1 MKGKYLFTSFIM
13 ISLIMIVSTSCGSS
27 KTDKTS
33 QETPVNYTGENIN
46 QLLTYT
52 VPDGYHIDT
61 DNCTDKNEA
70 SYTIVLSSDDLDEE
84 VFTLEIISYKKQ
96 GVAITDDCDI
106 DIDYLL
112 NVPQDSALEKVT
124 LNDTF
129 TVDGHTCNEVTVYWP
144 YDPFISSSQN
154 PVSYLLHALG
164 FKKEQKTIAFEEAY
178 IQNGDYIIGVGVQS
192 FNAVQDIEKDIL
204 KKDLYKILDSIKF
217 RTTYNKSS

>member
-13 ISLIMIVSTSCGSS
+13 ISLIMIVSASCGSS

-70 SYTIVLSSDDLDEE
+70 PYTIILSSDDLDEE

-106 DIDYLL
+106 DMDYLL
-112 NVPQDSALEKVT
+112 NVSKDSVIKKIT

-129 TVDGHTCNEVTVYWP
+129 TVDGHTCNEVTEYWP
-144 YDPFISSSQN
+144 YDPDEEFISSSQN

-164 FKKEQKTIAFEEAY
+164 FKKKQKTIAFEQAY
-178 IQNGDYIIGVGVQS
+178 IQMVIILS
-192 FNAVQDIEKDIL
+192 E
-204 KKDLYKILDSIKF
+204 
-217 RTTYNKSS
+217 

>member
-13 ISLIMIVSTSCGSS
+13 ISLIMIVSASCDSS

-61 DNCTDKNEA
+61 ENCTDKNEA
-70 SYTIVLSSDDLDEE
+70 SYTIILSSDDLDEE

-106 DIDYLL
+106 DMDYLL
-112 NVPQDSALEKVT
+112 NVSKDS
-124 LNDTF
+124 
-129 TVDGHTCNEVTVYWP
+129 
-144 YDPFISSSQN
+144 
-154 PVSYLLHALG
+154 
-164 FKKEQKTIAFEEAY
+164 
-178 IQNGDYIIGVGVQS
+178 
-192 FNAVQDIEKDIL
+192 
-204 KKDLYKILDSIKF
+204 
-217 RTTYNKSS
+217 

>member
-13 ISLIMIVSTSCGSS
+13 ISLIMIVSASCGSS

-61 DNCTDKNEA
+61 ENCTDKNEA
-70 SYTIVLSSDDLDEE
+70 SYTIILSSDDLDEE

-106 DIDYLL
+106 DMDYLL
-112 NVPQDSALEKVT
+112 NVSKDSVIKKIT

-129 TVDGHTCNEVTVYWP
+129 TVDGHTCNEVTEYWP
-144 YDPFISSSQN
+144 YDPAEEFISSSRILYHIFYML
-154 PVSYLLHALG
+154 SDSKRSKKRLHLNR
-164 FKKEQKTIAFEEAY
+164 QY
-178 IQNGDYIIGVGVQS
+178 IQNGDYIIGVGVRS
-192 FNAVQDIEKDIL
+192 FNAVQDIENDVL
-204 KKDLYKILDSIKF
+204 KKDLYKILNSIKF
-217 RTTYNKSS
+217 SGNL

>member
-13 ISLIMIVSTSCGSS
+13 ISLIMIVSASCGSS

-61 DNCTDKNEA
+61 ENCTDKNEA
-70 SYTIVLSSDDLDEE
+70 SYTINLSSDDLDEE

-96 GVAITDDCDI
+96 GVSITDDCDI
-106 DIDYLL
+106 DMDYLL
-112 NVPQDSALEKVT
+112 NVSKDSVIKKIT

-129 TVDGHTCNEVTVYWP
+129 TVDGHSVCIHPVLPVRLH
-144 YDPFISSSQN
+144 SSDQ
-154 PVSYLLHALG
+154 LLLLPQVLMQALS
-164 FKKEQKTIAFEEAY
+164 FLRLVQKELPLLLLLF
-178 IQNGDYIIGVGVQS
+178 
-192 FNAVQDIEKDIL
+192 
-204 KKDLYKILDSIKF
+204 
-217 RTTYNKSS
+217 

>member
-13 ISLIMIVSTSCGSS
+13 ISLIMIVSASCGSS

-61 DNCTDKNEA
+61 ENCTDKNEA
-70 SYTIVLSSDDLDEE
+70 SYTIILSSDDLDEE

-96 GVAITDDCDI
+96 GIAITDDCDI
-106 DIDYLL
+106 DMDYLL
-112 NVPQDSALEKVT
+112 NVSKDSVIKKIT

-129 TVDGHTCNEVTVYWP
+129 TVDGIRMKNS
-144 YDPFISSSQN
+144 F
-154 PVSYLLHALG
+154 LHPRILYHIFYMLSDSKRSKKRLHLNRHI
-164 FKKEQKTIAFEEAY
+164 FKMV
-178 IQNGDYIIGVGVQS
+178 IILS
-192 FNAVQDIEKDIL
+192 E
-204 KKDLYKILDSIKF
+204 
-217 RTTYNKSS
+217 

>member
-1 MKGKYLFTSFIM
+1 
-13 ISLIMIVSTSCGSS
+13 MIVSASCGSS

-61 DNCTDKNEA
+61 ENCTDKNEA
-70 SYTIVLSSDDLDEE
+70 SYTINLSSDDLDEE

-106 DIDYLL
+106 DMDYLL
-112 NVPQDSALEKVT
+112 NVSKDSVIKKIT

-144 YDPFISSSQN
+144 YDPNEEFISSSQN

-164 FKKEQKTIAFEEAY
+164 FKKEQKTIAFEQAY
-178 IQNGDYIIGVGVQS
+178 IQNGDYIIGVGVRS
-192 FNAVQDIEKDIL
+192 FNAVQDIENDVL
-204 KKDLYKILDSIKF
+204 KKDLYKILNSIKF
-217 RTTYNKSS
+217 SGNL

>member
-13 ISLIMIVSTSCGSS
+13 ISLIMIVSASCGSS

-70 SYTIVLSSDDLDEE
+70 PYTIILSSDDLDEE

-106 DIDYLL
+106 DMDYLL
-112 NVPQDSALEKVT
+112 NVS
-124 LNDTF
+124 
-129 TVDGHTCNEVTVYWP
+129 NEVTVYWP
-144 YDPFISSSQN
+144 YDPVEEFISPSQN

-164 FKKEQKTIAFEEAY
+164 FKKKQKTIAFEQAY
-178 IQNGDYIIGVGVQS
+178 IQNGDYIIGVGVRC
-192 FNAVQDIEKDIL
+192 FNAVQDIEHDVL
-204 KKDLYKILDSIKF
+204 KKDLYKILNSIKF
-217 RTTYNKSS
+217 SGNL

>member
-13 ISLIMIVSTSCGSS
+13 ISLIMIVSASCGSS

-61 DNCTDKNEA
+61 ENCTDKNEA
-70 SYTIVLSSDDLDEE
+70 SYTINLSSDDLDEE

-96 GVAITDDCDI
+96 GVSITDDCDI
-106 DIDYLL
+106 DMDYLL
-112 NVPQDSALEKVT
+112 NVSKDSVIKKIT

-144 YDPFISSSQN
+144 YDPVEEFISPSQN

-164 FKKEQKTIAFEEAY
+164 FKKEQKTIAFEQAY
-178 IQNGDYIIGVGVQS
+178 IQNGDYIIGVGVRS
-192 FNAVQDIEKDIL
+192 FNAVQDIENDVL
-204 KKDLYKILDSIKF
+204 KNRGL
-217 RTTYNKSS
+217 

>member
-13 ISLIMIVSTSCGSS
+13 ISLIMIVSASCGSS

-61 DNCTDKNEA
+61 ENCTDKNEA
-70 SYTIVLSSDDLDEE
+70 SYTIILSSDDLDEE

-106 DIDYLL
+106 DMDYLL
-112 NVPQDSALEKVT
+112 NVSKDSVIKKIT

-129 TVDGHTCNEVTVYWP
+129 TVDGHTCNEVTEYWP
-144 YDPFISSSQN
+144 Y
-154 PVSYLLHALG
+154 LHPRILYHIFYMLSDSKRSKKRLHLNRHI
-164 FKKEQKTIAFEEAY
+164 FKMV
-178 IQNGDYIIGVGVQS
+178 IILS
-192 FNAVQDIEKDIL
+192 E
-204 KKDLYKILDSIKF
+204 
-217 RTTYNKSS
+217 

>member
-1 MKGKYLFTSFIM
+1 
-13 ISLIMIVSTSCGSS
+13 MIVSASCGSS

-61 DNCTDKNEA
+61 ENCIDKNEA
-70 SYTIVLSSDDLDEE
+70 SYTIILSSDDLDEE
-84 VFTLEIISYKKQ
+84 VFTLGIISYKKQ

-106 DIDYLL
+106 DMDYLL
-112 NVPQDSALEKVT
+112 NVSKDSVIKKIT

-144 YDPFISSSQN
+144 YDPVEEFFIPESCIISFTCSRI
-154 PVSYLLHALG
+154 
-164 FKKEQKTIAFEEAY
+164 QKGAKNDCI
-178 IQNGDYIIGVGVQS
+178 
-192 FNAVQDIEKDIL
+192 
-204 KKDLYKILDSIKF
+204 
-217 RTTYNKSS
+217 

>member
-13 ISLIMIVSTSCGSS
+13 ISLIMTVSTSCGSS

-61 DNCTDKNEA
+61 DNCTDKNET

-96 GVAITDDCDI
+96 GVASTDDCDI
-106 DIDYLL
+106 DMDYLL

-144 YDPFISSSQN
+144 YDPN
-154 PVSYLLHALG
+154 
-164 FKKEQKTIAFEEAY
+164 EESDHESNHGAGRSRQQRTY
-178 IQNGDYIIGVGVQS
+178 DSVLAAGDQCCGDT
-192 FNAVQDIEKDIL
+192 NAGGR
-204 KKDLYKILDSIKF
+204 YSG
-217 RTTYNKSS
+217 

>member
-13 ISLIMIVSTSCGSS
+13 ISLIMIVSASCGSS

-70 SYTIVLSSDDLDEE
+70 SYTIILSSDDLDEE

-96 GVAITDDCDI
+96 GVSITDDCDI
-106 DIDYLL
+106 DMDYLL
-112 NVPQDSALEKVT
+112 NVSKDSVIKKIT

-129 TVDGHTCNEVTVYWP
+129 TVDGHTRNEVTVYWP
-144 YDPFISSSQN
+144 YDPVEEFISPSQN

-164 FKKEQKTIAFEEAY
+164 FKKEQKTIAFEQAY
-178 IQNGDYIIGVGVQS
+178 IQNGDYIIGVGVRS
-192 FNAVQDIEKDIL
+192 FNAVQDIENDVL
-204 KKDLYKILDSIKF
+204 KKDLYKILNSIKF
-217 RTTYNKSS
+217 SGNL